1 MKGKPKYNA
10 QRKRNMFDQSK
21 PFKLSRSK
29 IELFVKCQRCF
40 YMDRRLGINQPP
52 GFPFNLNSAVDHLLK
67 KEFDHYRFQQSPHPL
82 FIEHNLNFIPFQH
95 EQLEP
100 WRDSLH
106 KGVQYVVPNTNIIVT
121 GGLDDVW
128 LNPETQE
135 LIVADYKATSKE
147 EAVTLDADWQIQY
160 KRQAEIY
167 QWLLRKNGFKVS
179 DTAYFVYCNGKKDAE
194 QFNKILTFDVSL
206 IPYQGNDAWIDD
218 VINQVHNCLQS
229 NELPQQ
235 GKDCDYCKYLQSAM
249 QVFQCGVKNFEGYAK
264 LPQRNDSLFNRFFS
278 YIKQTLRKKGYHE
291 GKQ

>member
-1 MKGKPKYNA
+1 MKDKPKYNA
-10 QRKRNMFDQSK
+10 QRVRNMFDQSK

-29 IELFVKCQRCF
+29 LELFVKCQRCF

-67 KEFDHYRFQQSPHPL
+67 KEFNLYRVQQKPHPL
-82 FIEHNLNFIPFQH
+82 FIEHNLSFIPFQH

-106 KGVQYVVPNTNIIVT
+106 KGVQYAVPNTNIIVT

-128 LNPETQE
+128 LDPETQE

-147 EAVTLDADWQIQY
+147 GAVTLDADWQIQY

-179 DTAYFVYCNGKKDAE
+179 DTAYFVYCNGKRDAE
-194 QFNKILTFDVSL
+194 QFNKTLMFDISL
-206 IPYQGNDAWIDD
+206 LPYCGNDTWVDEAVLQAYACLQSDELPPKND
-218 VINQVHNCLQS
+218 NCELCKYLSVASNVINQNYKFFDQCYKVPQS
-229 NELPQQ
+229 E
-235 GKDCDYCKYLQSAM
+235 
-249 QVFQCGVKNFEGYAK
+249 
-264 LPQRNDSLFNRFFS
+264 SLFGRFVNS
-278 YIKQTLRKKGYHE
+278 IKRLFKRKDNSRDKR
-291 GKQ
+291 